1 MAFFT
6 RFKMENELAIKP
18 IKKLIIKFALPS
30 IIAFLV
36 SSLYNMVDQIFVGN
50 YSGYLGNAATS
61 IIFPIFIFGMA
72 VASCISDGGVAYFSL
87 QLGAGH
93 KKIAE
98 KIFGNVLSLLILFPI
113 ISISISY

>member
-1 MAFFT
+1 
-6 RFKMENELAIKP
+6 MENKNELGVAP
-18 IKKLIIKFALPS
+18 IKSLIVKFALPS

-36 SSLYNMVDQIFVGN
+36 SSLYNIVDQMFVGN
-50 YSGYLGNAATS
+50 YAGYLGNAATS

-72 VASCISDGGVAYFSL
+72 VASCVSDGCVAYFSL

-98 KIFGNVLSLLILFPI
+98 KIF
-113 ISISISY
+113 

>member
-1 MAFFT
+1 
-6 RFKMENELAIKP
+6 MENKNELAVKP
-18 IKKLIIKFALPS
+18 IHSLIIKFALPS

-36 SSLYNMVDQIFVGN
+36 SSLYNIVDQIFVGN

-61 IIFPIFIFGMA
+61 IVFPIFIFGMA
-72 VASCISDGGVAYFSL
+72 IASCISDGGVAYFSL

-98 KIFGNVLSLLILFPI
+98 KIFGNV
-113 ISISISY
+113 IS